1 MKLDAIK
8 FGLTLGIV
16 WAASI
21 LVFAITSTT
30 LNWGTGL
37 LKGLSSLYIGLDTT
51 PSGVAIGMVWAF
63 LDAGIGGW
71 IIASVYNL
79 LVGKK

>member
-1 MKLDAIK
+1 MKLDAVK
-8 FGLTLGIV
+8 LGLTLGIV
-16 WAASI
+16 WAASV
-21 LVFAITSTT
+21 LAFAITSST

-37 LKGLSSLYIGLDTT
+37 LNSLGTLYIGLKAT
-51 PSGVAIGMVWAF
+51 PTGVVIGMIWAF